1 MNSLEWRIKRLE
13 ENILGQAPSLAYFD
27 RMHANSQNS
36 IMDQL
41 NVLAQQYQ
49 NFLVT
54 SGKSYPKF
62 MELYEKHKDLSVE
75 LEYSFDGSETSKA
88 ELVLAY
94 EEDLLKFMHDIK
106 TMAEKAEEVLDVK
119 SWPDLSCFDQK
130 LEKLRSSIN
139 TQERESAIV
148 DRRLEELVRIYKELL
163 DLLQNNTE
171 IWNRKL
177 ESYEN
182 EDRSLDENI

>member
-13 ENILGQAPSLAYFD
+13 ENILGQAPSLAHFD
-27 RMHANSQNS
+27 RMHPNSQNS
-36 IMDQL
+36 LLDQL
-41 NVLAQQYQ
+41 NVVAQRYQ
-49 NFLVT
+49 NFLDT
-54 SGKSYPKF
+54 SGKNYPKF
-62 MELYEKHKDLSVE
+62 MELYERHKDLSVE

-106 TMAEKAEEVLDVK
+106 TMAEKAENVLNDK
-119 SWPDLSCFDQK
+119 NWPDLSCFEHK
-130 LEKLRSSIN
+130 LEKLKNSIN
-139 TQERESAIV
+139 TQERESAV
-148 DRRLEELVRIYKELL
+148 LDRRLEELISIYKELL

-182 EDRSLDENI
+182 EDRDLDENI